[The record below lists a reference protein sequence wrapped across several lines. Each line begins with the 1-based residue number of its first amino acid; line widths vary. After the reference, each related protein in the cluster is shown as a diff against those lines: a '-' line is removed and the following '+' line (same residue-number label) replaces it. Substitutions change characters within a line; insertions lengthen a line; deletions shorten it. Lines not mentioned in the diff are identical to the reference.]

1 MFIRWQK
8 YRSVAYWKKN
18 TPITRIKA
26 VLIEAVRIDGEPRQ
40 KHIALI
46 ASYQPS
52 QLDQISTRSI
62 FWRHARQQLD
72 RIGDQIT
79 PEDRSKVEAALAQRV
94 SPTTAAED
102 AALERESEEALQ
114 RERPGRASLSASG

>member
-18 TPITRIKA
+18 TPITCIKA

-52 QLDQISTRSI
+52 KLDQISTRSI
-62 FWRHARQQLD
+62 FWRHARERLE

-79 PEDRSKVEAALAQRV
+79 PGERRKIEAALAQRV
-94 SPTTAAED
+94 PPTTAAED
-102 AALERESEEALQ
+102 AALDRES
-114 RERPGRASLSASG
+114 